1 MKEKTHTYYIHV
13 QYTCTMVTKY
23 VQCSKS
29 ENKNSEY
36 RTEKKHLG
44 QQWSTKYM
52 LTSISEVK
60 QHSKLNTPITLV
72 ANLQFNTKM

>member
-44 QQWSTKYM
+44 QQ
-52 LTSISEVK
+52 
-60 QHSKLNTPITLV
+60 
-72 ANLQFNTKM
+72 